1 MFPKFKNSQWT
12 IDWPEAVSRAELAVE
27 RDEEEK
33 DDSFFEEEEEEEEE
47 EEDDLE
53 EEKEEQEREREGD
66 YSGGEN
72 IGDDVEEALLR
83 RHSNI

>member
-1 MFPKFKNSQWT
+1 MYLIDNDLGGTTPLDIILKFKNDDQIIDTT
-12 IDWPEAVSRAELAVE
+12 IKA
-27 RDEEEK
+27 
-33 DDSFFEEEEEEEEE
+33 E

-66 YSGGEN
+66 YSGEN